1 MFSLKLI
8 LTSRKVSSL
17 SKAFANNSSGNIKL
31 SKSKICAILQSRRLY
46 SKHPGPLIKVVLPL
60 MINVIETL
68 VNHLLIQVGLT
79 ATISTADVG
88 ILIKVSVRK
97 Q

>member
-17 SKAFANNSSGNIKL
+17 SKAFPNKSSGNIKL
-31 SKSKICAILQSRRLY
+31 SKSKICAIIQSRRLH

-60 MINVIETL
+60 MINVIKTL
-68 VNHLLIQVGLT
+68 VNHLLI
-79 ATISTADVG
+79 
-88 ILIKVSVRK
+88 
-97 Q
+97 